1 MSCTC
6 ICRPRRRVRVRE
18 APHSNSIGFFLHNT
32 VACVPAVAE
41 TENPLVGWLNST
53 LFVMCVC
60 VWTHPCVYLHTHTH
74 TQSDNS
80 EATSRRISV
89 WNKHTC
95 KHVRA
100 SHSSASAAAQRT
112 QELQKKKSLTT
123 DVSCECG
130 LPHVG
135 FSLYLYVVLAKY
147 TCMYVY
153 KYARVHGCALGVLM
167 SVRMSIRCD
176 LNAARVQHHP
186 QSCRGT
192 HGMQPI
198 LFIWTSRGYGLL
210 TMYHYSV
217 CLCACVGER
226 EGRAANCLQL
236 CHSLRNKSCTDR
248 QVAEQALCDT

>member
-1 MSCTC
+1 MC
-6 ICRPRRRVRVRE
+6 
-18 APHSNSIGFFLHNT
+18 
-32 VACVPAVAE
+32 
-41 TENPLVGWLNST
+41 
-53 LFVMCVC
+53 LF
-60 VWTHPCVYLHTHTH
+60 THTRSLTTAKQRRAELVCETNTH
-74 TQSDNS
+74 VNMS
-80 EATSRRISV
+80 ELHIPQHQQQLKGRR
-89 WNKHTC
+89 NY
-95 KHVRA
+95 
-100 SHSSASAAAQRT
+100 
-112 QELQKKKSLTT
+112 KKKSLTT

-147 TCMYVY
+147 TCMYVCIQICAR
-153 KYARVHGCALGVLM
+153 ARVCALGALM